1 MSLLLPPL
9 DGRIEVKGLLGEGGM
24 GQVFRAWDQSLQ
36 RAVAVKFV
44 RGSDPREA
52 ERLLL
57 EARLQARVEHPHV
70 VRVHEVGTLEG
81 RPCIV
86 LQLVEGG
93 TLADLPS
100 DTPQAVRV
108 ELLRQ
113 AAQGLHAAHLQ
124 GLIHRDMKPGNVLTE
139 TSEDG
144 ILRALVSDF
153 GLARDEDGGLT
164 RSGLPA
170 GTLDFMAPEVLL
182 GAGPV
187 DFRVDVYALG
197 ATAYALL
204 SGQLPFRTT
213 ATQAPATP
221 GSAQSTA
228 QADSTRLLRRI
239 LEEDPAP
246 LVTVPPDLRL
256 IVAKAMEKTPADRYA
271 SAEAFGEDLARYQ
284 RGEPILAE
292 RLPPFDRLLRWGRRN
307 PTAARASVS
316 ALLTVVLGLG
326 FGFWT
331 TRRAARQNLEAARL
345 GALAEAMEAR
355 VRQEQLSP
363 PHDLTPVRSQVR
375 SHAARLEAA
384 AGEGGPAAFARGRAL
399 ELLGDWTRSRVA
411 FQRAWDTGFRNP
423 QAADSLGLALIR
435 IYDQDLRRGRATL
448 APEALKALQAHLD
461 RSLHDPALALL
472 AQGDPAGW
480 RGPWARAIHATLH
493 RQFDAARQ
501 EARTIRQRDPQ
512 RYEAWTLEGEIW
524 NAEAHRR
531 AEEGKD
537 AEARAA
543 LEQAQQ
549 CLDQALAWG
558 RSDQRPL
565 EALARLHIQRA
576 ALQVNAGADT
586 VAETASAGQ
595 WIERAMAL
603 TPDNPELLA
612 QKAASLYQQALS
624 PQPTAWPVRGR
635 LCEQAIQFLDQ
646 AAALRPGTPSFLTSL
661 TEMWGSL
668 ALVQINQGQSARTA
682 VERGLARIR
691 EAEALTPEDPGVPRL
706 DLFMRTR
713 EYQVLRAEGKDP
725 EPALRAG
732 LASAARALQ
741 LNAVNPASVQTWRI
755 TLQMELGREAWRHK
769 KDPRPELMGAAADVE
784 TLLKQA
790 PDSLPILQ
798 NAANSLYMAADQ
810 LTDLD
815 GEVDRLTA
823 RAVELA
829 DQGLTKAPGH
839 EALLRLKGQ
848 ILMVQAYWDCLQDRE
863 PGRPLAEARRVLTAA
878 AGQGKGMVVFNEVL
892 AVLSLVEARW
902 ALQQGRSPE
911 AALSDVERRLQPLL
925 KSPNA
930 QPGVYQN
937 LALAALVR
945 GQWAQRNQLPS
956 QEKVKVGQ
964 AAITQAIQQ
973 DPGDPG
979 LRVVQARLHAL
990 GGDKASGM
998 KSLEAARDLNALVAG
1013 GPEYRRAL
1021 KELGQG

>member
-9 DGRIEVKGLLGEGGM
+9 DGRIDLKSLLGEGGM
-24 GQVFRAWDQSLQ
+24 GQVHRAWDASLE

-44 RGSDPREA
+44 RGSDPLEA

-70 VRVHEVGTLEG
+70 VRVHEVGTLGG

-86 LQLVEGG
+86 MQLVEGG
-93 TLADLPS
+93 TLGDLPP
-100 DTPQAVRV
+100 DAPLALRV

-113 AAQGLHAAHLQ
+113 TALGLHAAHLQ
-124 GLIHRDMKPGNVLTE
+124 GLIHRDVKPGNVLRE
-139 TSEDG
+139 TAEDG
-144 ILRALVSDF
+144 TPRALVTDF

-170 GTLDFMAPEVLL
+170 GTLDFMAPEVLI
-182 GAGPV
+182 GAGPL

-204 SGQLPFRTT
+204 AGQPPFRSTT
-213 ATQAPATP
+213 HLGPNATTSRLPTGPNEGTQ
-221 GSAQSTA
+221 
-228 QADSTRLLRRI
+228 LLRRI
-239 LEEDPAP
+239 LEEDPPP
-246 LVTVPPDLRL
+246 LNNTPRDLQV
-256 IVAKAMEKTPADRYA
+256 IVAKAMEKAPAERYG
-271 SAEAFGEDLARYQ
+271 SAEAFAEDLIRFQ
-284 RGEPILAE
+284 RGEPIQA
-292 RLPPFDRLLRWGRRN
+292 RQATTFDRLLKWSRRN
-307 PTAARASVS
+307 PTAARASVA
-316 ALLTVVLGLG
+316 ALLTLCLGLG

-331 TRRAARQNLEAARL
+331 TRRAARQSLEAARL

-363 PHDLTPVRSQVR
+363 PHDLTPVRTQVR
-375 SHAARLEAA
+375 NHAERLEAA

-493 RQFDAARQ
+493 RQFQ
-501 EARTIRQRDPQ
+501 EAREQARTLRQRDPQ

-543 LEQAQQ
+543 LDQAQQ

-576 ALQVNAGADT
+576 ALQVNAGVDT
-586 VAETASAGQ
+586 VAETEAARQ

-624 PQPTAWPVRGR
+624 PQPTAWPVRGW
-635 LCEQAIQFLDQ
+635 LCEQAIQLLDQ
-646 AAALRPGTPSFLTSL
+646 ATILRPGTPAFLTYL

-713 EYQVLRAEGKDP
+713 EYQVLRMEGKDP

-741 LNAVNPASVQTWRI
+741 LNAVNPASVQTWRV
-755 TLQMELGREAWRHK
+755 TLQMELGREAWRHG

-810 LTDLD
+810 LTDLN

-823 RAVELA
+823 RALELA

-848 ILMVQAYWDCLQDRE
+848 ILMLQAYWACLQDRE
-863 PGRPLAEARRVLTAA
+863 PGRLLAEARSVLTAA
-878 AGQGKGMVVFNEVL
+878 AGQSKGMVVFNEIFAL
-892 AVLSLVEARW
+892 LSLVEARW
-902 ALQQGRSPE
+902 ALHQGRSPE
-911 AALSDVERRLQPLL
+911 AALRDVEHRLQPLL

-945 GQWAQRNQLPS
+945 GQWAQRNKLPI
-956 QEKVKVGQ
+956 QEKVKGGH
-964 AAITQAIQQ
+964 AAITLAIQQ

-979 LRVVQARLHAL
+979 LRVIQARLHAL
-990 GGDKASGM
+990 VGDKGSAAQ
-998 KSLEAARDLNALVAG
+998 SLEAARKLNALIEG
-1013 GPEYRRAL
+1013 GAEYRRAL
-1021 KELGQG
+1021 RESGPG